1 MSNNEWYGGEGWYEP
16 LNKPPRPNTRKKPA
30 RKRGWTTPRIVGLV
44 VLVLLLIVGTSLAF
58 ANGSATV
65 VFRNG
70 DNVWQY
76 GGDDTLEDLPADKD
90 DFFANYYTSTDTDS
104 AEVNIPTA
112 DITTDFRLALNAPGE
127 SELSLQQLYSECAPS
142 VVAIY
147 GYVDG
152 KSGFYWGTGVV
163 LSEDGLILTNTHVL
177 EECSSAVV
185 KLFDNSEYD
194 ATLVG
199 ADAVSDIA
207 VLKIEADGLT
217 PASFGTSGNLAV
229 GDRVAAIGNPLGENF
244 RTTMTDGIISAIER
258 GITYKGHS
266 MTLLQTNTAINEGN
280 SGGPLF
286 NMYGQVVGITNMK
299 MISMYSSI
307 EGIGFAIPSSTVAT
321 VVNSLIEYGE
331 VRGRP
336 SIGITVGAIPQ
347 TAAEKYDLPENG
359 LYVSAVQPGSD
370 AEKQGIKPGDVI
382 LEVNYQ
388 PVASTAEINAI
399 KNTLEVG
406 DVMILTVWRD
416 GEEMEFAIALMDT
429 NDLYE

>member
-1 MSNNEWYGGEGWYEP
+1 MSNNEWYGGEGWYQP
-16 LNKPPRPNTRKKPA
+16 LKKPA
-30 RKRGWTTPRIVGLV
+30 KPSAIKPRRKRGWTTPRIIGCV
-44 VLVLLLIVGTSLAF
+44 VIVLLLIVGTSLAF
-58 ANGSATV
+58 ANGSAAV
-65 VFRNG
+65 VFRSGDDVWSFGNG
-70 DNVWQY
+70 DN
-76 GGDDTLEDLPADKD
+76 LEDLPDDKD
-90 DFFANYYTSTDTDS
+90 EFFDNYYTSTDTD
-104 AEVNIPTA
+104 AAKVDIPLA
-112 DITTDFRLALNAPGE
+112 DLTTDFRLNPETAAD
-127 SELSLQQLYSECAPS
+127 SELTLQQLYSECAPS

-152 KSGFYWGTGVV
+152 KTGFYWGTGVV
-163 LSEDGLILTNTHVL
+163 LSDDGLILTNTHVL
-177 EECSSAVV
+177 EECTSAVV
-185 KLFDNSEYD
+185 KLLDNSEYD

-199 ADAVSDIA
+199 ADAISDIA
-207 VLKIEADGLT
+207 VLKINATGLM
-217 PASFGTSGNLAV
+217 PARFGTSANLSV

-258 GITYKGHS
+258 GINYKGHS

-321 VVNSLIEYGE
+321 VVNSLVQYGE

-347 TAAEKYDLPENG
+347 NAAEKYGLPEKG
-359 LYVSAVQPGSD
+359 LYVSSVQPGSD
-370 AEKQGIKPGDVI
+370 AEKQGIRPGDVV
-382 LEVNYQ
+382 LQVNYQ
-388 PVASTAEINAI
+388 PVTTTDEINAI

-406 DVMILTVWRD
+406 DVMIFTIWRD
-416 GEEMEFAIALMDT
+416 GQEIEYAIALMDT
-429 NDLYE
+429 NDLYD

>member
-1 MSNNEWYGGEGWYEP
+1 MSNNEWYGGEGWYQP
-16 LNKPPRPNTRKKPA
+16 LKKPA
-30 RKRGWTTPRIVGLV
+30 KPSAKKPRRKRVWTTPRIIGCV
-44 VLVLLLIVGTSLAF
+44 VIVLLLIVGTSLAF
-58 ANGSATV
+58 ANGSAAV
-65 VFRNG
+65 VFRSGDDVWSFGNG
-70 DNVWQY
+70 DK
-76 GGDDTLEDLPADKD
+76 LEDLPDDKD
-90 DFFANYYTSTDTDS
+90 EFFDNYYTSTDTD
-104 AEVNIPTA
+104 AAKVDIPLA
-112 DITTDFRLALNAPGE
+112 DLTTDFRLNPETAAD
-127 SELSLQQLYSECAPS
+127 SELTLQQLYSECAPS

-152 KSGFYWGTGVV
+152 KTGFYWGTGVV
-163 LSEDGLILTNTHVL
+163 LSDDGLILTNTHVL
-177 EECSSAVV
+177 EECTSAVV

-199 ADAVSDIA
+199 ADAISDIA
-207 VLKIEADGLT
+207 VLKINATGLT
-217 PASFGTSGNLAV
+217 PARFGTSANLSV

-258 GITYKGHS
+258 GINYKGHS

-321 VVNSLIEYGE
+321 VVNSLVQYGE

-347 TAAEKYDLPENG
+347 NAAEKYGLPEKG
-359 LYVSAVQPGSD
+359 LYVSSVQPGSD
-370 AEKQGIKPGDVI
+370 AEKQGIQPGDVV
-382 LEVNYQ
+382 LQVNYQ
-388 PVASTAEINAI
+388 PVTTTDEINAI

-406 DVMILTVWRD
+406 DVMIFTIWRD
-416 GEEMEFAIALMDT
+416 GQEIEYAIALMDT
-429 NDLYE
+429 NDLYD

>member
-16 LNKPPRPNTRKKPA
+16 LKKPA
-30 RKRGWTTPRIVGLV
+30 KPGAKKPRRKRGWTTPRIIGCIVI
-44 VLVLLLIVGTSLAF
+44 VLLLIVGTSLAF
-58 ANGSATV
+58 ANGSAAV
-65 VFRNG
+65 VFRSG
-70 DNVWQY
+70 DMP
-76 GGDDTLEDLPADKD
+76 DDLPDDKD
-90 DFFANYYTSTDTDS
+90 EFFGNYYTSTNTDTAKVD
-104 AEVNIPTA
+104 IPLA
-112 DITTDFRLALNAPGE
+112 DITTDFRLNPEAAGD
-127 SELSLQQLYSECAPS
+127 SELTLQQLYSECAPS

-152 KSGFYWGTGVV
+152 KSGFYWGTGVI
-163 LSEDGLILTNTHVL
+163 LSDDGLILTNTHVL
-177 EECSSAVV
+177 EKCSSAVV

-199 ADAVSDIA
+199 ADAISDIA
-207 VLKIEADGLT
+207 VLKINATGLT
-217 PASFGTSGNLAV
+217 PARFGTSANLSV

-258 GITYKGHS
+258 GINYKGHS

-321 VVNSLIEYGE
+321 VVNSLLQYGQ

-336 SIGITVGAIPQ
+336 GIGITVGAIPQ
-347 TAAEKYDLPENG
+347 NAAEKYGLPEKG
-359 LYVSAVQPGSD
+359 LYVSTVQSGSD
-370 AEKQGIKPGDVI
+370 AEKQGIQPGDVI
-382 LEVNYQ
+382 LQANFQ
-388 PVASTAEINAI
+388 PVTTTDEINAI

-416 GEEMEFAIALMDT
+416 GEELEFAVALMDT
-429 NDLYE
+429 NDLYD